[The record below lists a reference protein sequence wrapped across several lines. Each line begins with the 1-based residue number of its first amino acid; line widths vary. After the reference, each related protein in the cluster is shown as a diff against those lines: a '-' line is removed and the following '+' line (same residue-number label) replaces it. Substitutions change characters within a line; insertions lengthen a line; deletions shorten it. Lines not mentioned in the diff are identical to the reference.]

1 MDLAEIGFWAVS
13 GKNLHAPAAP
23 GRGAEADRGGLGITL
38 VWYFTH
44 LEPRGARRWA
54 RLHLTRSRDSIKKAK
69 GQSGGSCAAGITA
82 ICGWSTTIISVI
94 VYAARPHHK
103 NYTQHLYTRNHFPLL
118 PHRVWRCWLFCVGC
132 LLWWN
137 PTAASELCVCR
148 CAWPASGKIL
158 KFLCEQ

>member
-54 RLHLTRSRDSIKKAK
+54 SCISRGHVTPSRKQRGKVGDPPALQVSRRSVGGPQPSSAWLCMQRGRTTKTIHNIFIRAITFLYYLTE
-69 GQSGGSCAAGITA
+69 SGAAGSFA
-82 ICGWSTTIISVI
+82 SVVCCDGI
-94 VYAARPHHK
+94 PQR
-103 NYTQHLYTRNHFPLL
+103 
-118 PHRVWRCWLFCVGC
+118 RVNCV
-132 LLWWN
+132 
-137 PTAASELCVCR
+137 SR